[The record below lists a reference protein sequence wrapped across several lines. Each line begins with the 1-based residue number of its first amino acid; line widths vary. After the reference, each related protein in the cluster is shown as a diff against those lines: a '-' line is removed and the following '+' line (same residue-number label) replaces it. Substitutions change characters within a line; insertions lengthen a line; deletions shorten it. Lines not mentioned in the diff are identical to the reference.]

1 MKAESARDKNCA
13 RCSIRRVDAINTHP
27 INLPF
32 VPQRHIL
39 KNLNTGPLVKDKACE
54 FMCVRGAARMTDG
67 VRADV
72 NRLLIR

>member
-1 MKAESARDKNCA
+1 MKNMS
-13 RCSIRRVDAINTHP
+13 
-27 INLPF
+27 
-32 VPQRHIL
+32 
-39 KNLNTGPLVKDKACE
+39 TGPLAKDKACE

>member
-1 MKAESARDKNCA
+1 MGSLV
-13 RCSIRRVDAINTHP
+13 SIRPTDCCMSQKNNPKEI
-27 INLPF
+27 PF
-32 VPQRHIL
+32 VPQRHTL